1 MCRIGI
7 AFWREALDN
16 RMSRVSKSNTVSMEI
31 HEGEALQNAAKMSPL
46 GIHGLAES
54 MKVPRST
61 LYYNFRKRQ
70 LDPLFKEAA
79 ARALNLTPE
88 LLFGGRFNLQVSD
101 SPGAAPSPGE
111 AMRLRKALGLSPKR
125 EKGIG
130 LVPIGAQAGY
140 SRHYQDPLFVNELE
154 EMRIPHLPFQGEQYR
169 VFEVSGDSME
179 PTLKEH
185 FHVVAE
191 RVDPEYWNST
201 AQFYIYVI
209 VTLDRIMVKRLF
221 RKSDQEFV
229 LISDNEEFY
238 PQFVLPQKEIR
249 ELWLVKRKIDWEM
262 PPPKKFDI
270 KV

>member
-1 MCRIGI
+1 
-7 AFWREALDN
+7 
-16 RMSRVSKSNTVSMEI
+16 MEI
-31 HEGEALQNAAKMSPL
+31 HEGEALQNAAKLSPL

-61 LYYNFRKRQ
+61 LYYQFKKRQ

-79 ARALNLTPE
+79 ARALNLDQHQV
-88 LLFGGRFNLQVSD
+88 FGGKFNLQVGET
-101 SPGAAPSPGE
+101 PPPSPGE
-111 AMRLRKALGLSPKR
+111 AMRLRKALGLGSSR
-125 EKGIG
+125 EQGIG
-130 LVPIGAQAGY
+130 MVPIGAQAGY
-140 SRHYQDPLFVNELE
+140 SRHYQDPVFVDELE
-154 EMRIPHLPFQGEQYR
+154 VMHIPHLPFQGERYR

-191 RVDPEYWNST
+191 RVEPEYWNST
-201 AQFYIYVI
+201 AQYYIHVI
-209 VTLDRIMVKRLF
+209 VTEDRIMIKRLF
-221 RKSDQEFV
+221 QKSEQEWV

-238 PQFVLPQKEIR
+238 PQFLLPRRDVR

-262 PPPKKFDI
+262 PPPRKFEI